1 LLYKNIKNTTNYNAK
16 KLADIENMVD
26 EKVLE
31 AAANKDAI
39 LKERAIADKRI
50 VKERVEAEL
59 S

>member
-1 LLYKNIKNTTNYNAK
+1 LYKNIKNTTNYNAK